1 MAEHLRLVKGD
12 APPAAGAGTRRR
24 DAGGFVETAAARDI
38 LRSLHMASLPS
49 GTGMTMIA
57 GAPGVGK
64 TAAVRRFIQE
74 DPDRARHVTAVRGE
88 GGIYPVAD
96 LVLSLWGD
104 GTRNRSRT
112 DVRRDILARLEWEPF
127 FVVVDEAQHLAP
139 DALEWLRAIREEA
152 RTPVAFVGDL
162 ALERA
167 VRAIPQLW
175 SRMARPVIL
184 RAPSR
189 EDVAELARPA
199 GLDEPRIL
207 RALEGVARRAGG
219 LRNVRAVLDLAG
231 LFAGDGPVEPC
242 HVRAAITDMKL
253 DAKGVRA

>member
-1 MAEHLRLVKGD
+1 MAEHLRLVKGE
-12 APPAAGAGTRRR
+12 APPAAGIGTRRP
-24 DAGGFVETAAARDI
+24 DAAGFVETAAARDV
-38 LRSLHMASLPS
+38 LRSLHMAGLLD
-49 GTGMTMIA
+49 GTRMTMIA

-64 TAAVRRFIQE
+64 SMAVRRFVQK
-74 DPDRARHVTAVRGE
+74 DPDGVRHLTAVRGE

-112 DVRRDILARLEWEPF
+112 DVRRDILARLDFEPF

-139 DALEWLRAIREEA
+139 DALEWLRAISEEA
-152 RTPVAFVGDL
+152 QTPVAFVGDL

-189 EDVAELARPA
+189 EDVAGLARA
-199 GLDEPRIL
+199 ADLDEPRIL
-207 RALEGVARRAGG
+207 RALEGVARLAGG
-219 LRNVRAVLDLAG
+219 LRNVRAVLNLAG
-231 LFAGDGPVEPC
+231 LFAGDGPVEPR
-242 HVRAAITDMKL
+242 HVRAAILDMKL
-253 DAKGVRA
+253 DAKEARA